1 MKCTKSFRIQEKFHC
16 GIILFTGYKY
26 YCVQTRAIFIW
37 KTIAT
42 YRKVEDASNMVA
54 TLMKSQL

>member
-1 MKCTKSFRIQEKFHC
+1 M
-16 GIILFTGYKY
+16 LFTGYKY
-26 YCVQTRAIFIW
+26 YCVQIRAIFIW